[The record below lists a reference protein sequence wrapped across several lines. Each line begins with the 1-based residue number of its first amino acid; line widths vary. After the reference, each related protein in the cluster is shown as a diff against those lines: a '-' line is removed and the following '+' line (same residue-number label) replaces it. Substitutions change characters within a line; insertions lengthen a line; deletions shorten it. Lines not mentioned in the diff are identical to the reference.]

1 MLPHLL
7 LPLQLARR
15 SPTVVVAVLMV
26 PFAIV
31 TLALVPAMVVCPF
44 LPDRHQRFVLRLLA
58 SLRQW
63 VEVIM
68 KAVLRYTS

>member
-1 MLPHLL
+1 MQPHLL
-7 LPLQLARR
+7 LPPQSARR
-15 SPTVVVAVLMV
+15 EPTAIVAVLTV

-44 LPDRHQRFVLRLLA
+44 LPDRYQRFVLRLLV

-63 VEVIM
+63 AQAIVT
-68 KAVLRYTS
+68 AAHRDT